1 MFDTIRAAGRAR
13 YWQHPVKTGPS
24 TYKTLLAGV
33 CGLALCAPW
42 LARGWTPDAAPD
54 RPARAATRAGGDSP
68 KAKPPS
74 APADSPARKP
84 GEWEAFVDPEEQIFP
99 SLLLASATIQSRP
112 VRDDDKEPAAAG
124 KSAADGRKKAPAAKA
139 AAPPPAPA
147 DLPEVLGDEDGLI
160 GVTVVSP
167 EDGAHVRVEI
177 RENALM
183 STSVLEADL
192 PAKGKTYHLLPKVDY
207 KYDVLNRVRQ
217 SYPINVCVA
226 VQIDGRSM
234 GQQLVTARVHP
245 INDCPYAYQ
254 NPDDAKDYVDIAWM
268 FAAYVNEDHPAIA
281 GLLKEAQATGVV
293 DGFDAYQTEDPG
305 RVLLQVFAVWEA
317 LRSHDIR
324 YSDIGTTTTESDA
337 LYTLHVR
344 FIEETLSE
352 SHANCVDASVMFASI
367 LRRMGLDSFLV
378 LEPGHMFLGI
388 YLDREGKQTAYLETT
403 MLDDPD
409 PAKCAENR
417 ALAKAATREVRQ
429 LKGWK
434 CFNDA
439 LDSAG
444 KEFKKHRTRFLKE
457 NDPEY
462 EIVDIASARW
472 QGIAPIGYVQP
483 DGTVTSP
490 PGAGKN

>member
-1 MFDTIRAAGRAR
+1 MD
-13 YWQHPVKTGPS
+13 
-24 TYKTLLAGV
+24 KTLLAAAL
-33 CGLALCAPW
+33 GLVLLAPW
-42 LARGWTPDAAPD
+42 AARGWTPDAAPAKSG
-54 RPARAATRAGGDSP
+54 RSAAHAADDSP
-68 KAKPPS
+68 KEKPGPTPAGMP
-74 APADSPARKP
+74 APKP
-84 GEWEAFVDPEEQIFP
+84 GEWEAFVDPEGQIFP
-99 SLLLASATIQSRP
+99 SLLLASATAQSPP
-112 VRDDDKEPAAAG
+112 VRDNDPEPASTV
-124 KSAADGRKKAPAAKA
+124 KSAASGRKKKQPPAAKPA
-139 AAPPPAPA
+139 KAPPVPA
-147 DLPEVLGDEDGLI
+147 DVPEVLGDEDGLI
-160 GVTVVSP
+160 GVTVASP
-167 EDGAHVRVEI
+167 ADGAHARVEI

-183 STSVLEADL
+183 GDSVLEVEL
-192 PAKGKTYHLLPKVDY
+192 PTKGKTYHLLPKVDY
-207 KYDVLNRVRQ
+207 KYDALNRVRQ
-217 SYPINVCVA
+217 SYPINVGVS
-226 VQIDGRSM
+226 VQIDGQSL
-234 GQQLVTARVHP
+234 GQQFVTARVHP

-293 DGFDAYQTEDPG
+293 DGFDAYQTQDPG
-305 RVLLQVFAVWEA
+305 RVLLQLFAVWEA
-317 LRSHDIR
+317 LRSHDIK
-324 YSDIGTTTTESDA
+324 YSDIGTTTTESDS

-388 YLDREGKQTAYLETT
+388 YLDREGTQTAYLETT

-417 ALAKAATREVRQ
+417 SLAKAATREVRQ

-444 KEFKKHRTRFLKE
+444 KEYKKHRRRFLKE

-462 EIVDIASARW
+462 EIIDIAGARRE
-472 QGIAPIGYVQP
+472 GIAPIGYVQP

-490 PGAGKN
+490 PAAKD

>member
-1 MFDTIRAAGRAR
+1 MYTKLLAAG
-13 YWQHPVKTGPS
+13 
-24 TYKTLLAGV
+24 
-33 CGLALCAPW
+33 CGLALLAPW
-42 LARGWTPDAAPD
+42 MAGGWTPDAAP
-54 RPARAATRAGGDSP
+54 AKSGRAATHAAEDATR
-68 KAKPPS
+68 AKP
-74 APADSPARKP
+74 SPAPSDTPAPKP
-84 GEWEAFVDPEEQIFP
+84 GDWEAFVDPEGQIFP

-112 VRDDDKEPAAAG
+112 VRDDDAKPAVPEKNAAG
-124 KSAADGRKKAPAAKA
+124 SRKKKAPASKA
-139 AAPPPAPA
+139 ATPPPDPP
-147 DLPEVLGDEDGLI
+147 DMPEVLGDEDGLV
-160 GVTVVSP
+160 GVAVVSP

-183 STSVLEADL
+183 GVSVLEVDL
-192 PAKGKTYHLLPKVDY
+192 PTKGKTYHLLPKVDY
-207 KYDVLNRVRQ
+207 KYDALNRVRQ
-217 SYPINVCVA
+217 SYPINVSVA
-226 VQIDGRSM
+226 LQIDGQSA

-245 INDCPYAYQ
+245 IHDCPYAYQ

-268 FAAYVNEDHPAIA
+268 FAAYVNEDHPAIP

-317 LRSHDIR
+317 LRAHDIK
-324 YSDIGTTTTESDA
+324 YSDIGTTTTESDS

-352 SHANCVDASVMFASI
+352 SHANCVDASVMLASI
-367 LRRMGLDSFLV
+367 LRRMGLDTFLV

-388 YLDREGKQTAYLETT
+388 YLDRDGKQTACLETT
-403 MLDDPD
+403 MLGDPD
-409 PAKCAENR
+409 PAKCAENH

-444 KEFKKHRTRFLKE
+444 KEFKKHHARFLKE

-483 DGTVTSP
+483 DGSVASP
-490 PGAGKN
+490 PAAAKN